1 MEHFVVVATY
11 LNEMDA
17 QIAQATLAAAGIE
30 SVLQIHDAGGMMP
43 MLDQTAG
50 VKVLVDDAVKEEA
63 NTLLTD
69 TSIDTV
75 D

>member
-11 LNEMDA
+11 MNEMDA
-17 QIAQATLAAAGIE
+17 QVAQATLAAAGIE

-50 VKVLVDDAVKEEA
+50 VKVLVDEIVKDEA
-63 NTLLTD
+63 ITLLTNP
-69 TSIDTV
+69 SIDMTE
-75 D
+75 